1 MTKIK
6 LQELSA
12 TINPSLDKVQTQ
24 LYIIGKIDCLKAILK
39 TMDKYGEDVMTKQ
52 FILDALDE
60 MTRKETK

>member
-6 LQELSA
+6 LQELSV

-60 MTRKETK
+60 MTHKETK

>member
-6 LQELSA
+6 LQELSV